1 MLFQSLKR
9 LIHLVTDAIQYFRV
23 QNFQM
28 AYDYTKQ
35 VINHLQQCL
44 SLLEPET
51 AASLLP
57 VLEMVLGE
65 MEEQDGIRLA
75 DVLEEGLLPE
85 LYQIQAE
92 VFESSEGLLEDYWGK
107 SRLVLKKKYSGLYR
121 EILECRDKI
130 PDSYQLSWAKTG
142 DLAVDVATASGV
154 IRINSMCNPWSE
166 AVLFVQNLV
175 GEKRY
180 KEYIMLG
187 FGMGYHLEVMLREC
201 PHEKI
206 IVLEND
212 LNQLAVALSY
222 RDLSWVL
229 EKEQVELVYCQKA
242 EDYFRYLSEIK
253 SGTKVG
259 IWYPS
264 VKTVLDSDLR
274 EALENYKLELSSVE
288 NIGSELEDN
297 FLENVKRGDT
307 EVSVL
312 KRDFHGKKV
321 ILVAGGPSLD
331 EGIELLRNR
340 NEDVRLICVGKVAR
354 KLLVAGIQPDYI
366 VMTDGMAKTRWQ
378 ISGIEECG
386 IPLIYLSTA
395 SHSVVGAYKG
405 KRYIAF
411 QEGFPLAEESA
422 AKKSYPLYQSG
433 GSVAT
438 FALDMLLRFECSQV
452 ICIGLDLGYPG
463 ERTHASGI
471 GSKVADTSNMR
482 KVEGI
487 TSKYVY
493 TSKTLD
499 IYRRWIEKRIAGV
512 KETELLNASKGARI
526 HGMKE
531 VDAKEIEERWV

>member
-1 MLFQSLKR
+1 MLFQSMKS
-9 LIHLVTDAIQYFRV
+9 LIHLVTDAIQYFRI

-35 VINHLQQCL
+35 VINLMQQCL
-44 SLLEPET
+44 SLLKPET

-85 LYQIQAE
+85 LYQIQTE
-92 VFESSEGLLEDYWGK
+92 VFESSEGVLEDYWGK
-107 SRLVLKKKYSGLYR
+107 SRLVLKKKSPDLYR
-121 EILECRDKI
+121 KILEYRDSI
-130 PDSYQLSWAKTG
+130 PDNYQLSWAKTG
-142 DLAVDVATASGV
+142 DLVLDVLTDSGV
-154 IRINSMCNPWSE
+154 TRLNSMYNPWNE

-175 GEKRY
+175 GEKQY
-180 KEYIMLG
+180 KEYIILG
-187 FGMGYHLEVMLREC
+187 YGMGYHLEVMLKEC
-201 PHEKI
+201 PYEKI

-297 FLENVKRGDT
+297 FLENIKREDT

-312 KRDFHGKKV
+312 RQDFYGKKV
-321 ILVAGGPSLD
+321 ILAAGGPSLD
-331 EGIELLRNR
+331 EGMELLRNR

>member
-1 MLFQSLKR
+1 MLFQSMKS

-35 VINHLQQCL
+35 VINLMQQCL

-92 VFESSEGLLEDYWGK
+92 VFESSGGVLEDYWGK
-107 SRLVLKKKYSGLYR
+107 SRLVLKKKSPGLYR
-121 EILECRDKI
+121 KILECRDKI
-130 PDSYQLSWAKTG
+130 PDNYQLSWAKTG
-142 DLAVDVATASGV
+142 DLTLNVATESG
-154 IRINSMCNPWSE
+154 ITRLNSMYNPWSE
-166 AVLFVQNLV
+166 AVLFAQNLL
-175 GEKRY
+175 GEKRN
-180 KEYIMLG
+180 KECLILG
-187 FGMGYHLEVMLREC
+187 FGMGYHLEAMLREC
-201 PHEKI
+201 PDEKI

-212 LNQLAVALSY
+212 LYQLAVAFSY

-229 EKEQVELVYCQKA
+229 EKERVELVYCPKA
-242 EDYFRYLSEIK
+242 EDYFRYLSEVK
-253 SGTKVG
+253 NGTKVG

-264 VKTVLDSDLR
+264 VKTVADSGLR
-274 EALENYKLELSSVE
+274 ESLENYKLELSSVE
-288 NIGSELEDN
+288 NIGNELENN
-297 FLENVKRGDT
+297 FLENIKREDT
-307 EVSVL
+307 EISVL
-312 KRDFHGKKV
+312 RQDFYGKTV
-321 ILVAGGPSLD
+321 ILAAGGPSLD
-331 EGIELLRNR
+331 EGIEWLRNKG
-340 NEDVRLICVGKVAR
+340 EDVRLVCVGKVAR
-354 KLLVAGIQPDYI
+354 KLLAAGIRPDYI
-366 VMTDGMAKTRWQ
+366 VVTDGMAKTRWQ

-386 IPLIYLSTA
+386 IPLVYLSTA
-395 SHSVVGAYKG
+395 ARSVVDAYKG
-405 KRYIAF
+405 KCYIAF
-411 QEGFPLAEESA
+411 QEGFPLAEEYA
-422 AKKSYPLYQSG
+422 AKKGYPLYQSG

-471 GSKVADTSNMR
+471 GSKVADTTTMR

-487 TSKYVY
+487 ISEYVY

-499 IYRRWIEKRIAGV
+499 IYRRWIEKRISGV
-512 KETELLNASKGARI
+512 KETEILNASKGARI
-526 HGMKE
+526 RGMKE
-531 VDAKEIEERWV
+531 IDIELIGEC

>member
-1 MLFQSLKR
+1 MLFQSMKS

-35 VINHLQQCL
+35 VINLMQQCL
-44 SLLEPET
+44 LLLEPET

-92 VFESSEGLLEDYWGK
+92 VFESSEGVLEDYWGK
-107 SRLVLKKKYSGLYR
+107 SRLVLKKRYPDLYR
-121 EILECRDKI
+121 KILEYRDKI
-130 PDSYQLSWAKTG
+130 PDNYQLSWAKTG
-142 DLAVDVATASGV
+142 DLALDVATDSGV
-154 IRINSMCNPWSE
+154 TRLNSMYNPWNE

-175 GEKRY
+175 GNKQD
-180 KEYIMLG
+180 KEYIILG
-187 FGMGYHLEVMLREC
+187 FGMGYHLEVMLKEC
-201 PHEKI
+201 PYEKI

-229 EKEQVELVYCQKA
+229 EKEQVELVYCRKA

-288 NIGSELEDN
+288 NIGSELEGN
-297 FLENVKRGDT
+297 FLENIKREDT

-312 KRDFHGKKV
+312 RQEFYGKKV
-321 ILVAGGPSLD
+321 ILAAGGPSLD

-354 KLLVAGIQPDYI
+354 KLLAAGIQPNYI

-395 SHSVVGAYKG
+395 ACGVVGAYKG

-422 AKKSYPLYQSG
+422 AEKGYPLYQSG

-452 ICIGLDLGYPG
+452 VCIGLDLGYPG

-526 HGMKE
+526 RGMKE
-531 VDAKEIEERWV
+531 IDIELLGE